1 MTTAAHKWDKLRA
14 DDWAGLKDR
23 KSEQALVHPKFER
36 RMSNMPTTEAQKRLL
51 FVFSEY
57 WYHNPLSRESKKKKL
72 EGTHQQGAQKP
83 GGFKEPER
91 KACFLFGVRWLRE
104 KKCRPG
110 RDDKCRTP
118 GSRAWGT
125 RFPSTHTPVRTPTHP
140 LDMLFFSTFFS
151 RAPNPRH
158 MTFC

>member
-23 KSEQALVHPKFER
+23 QSEQALVHPKFEGGWGICLPPR
-36 RMSNMPTTEAQKRLL
+36 RRRGC
-51 FVFSEY
+51 F
-57 WYHNPLSRESKKKKL
+57 LSSVSTDIVTHCPGNQKKKIERHPQTRSTKTRGL
-72 EGTHQQGAQKP
+72 QGDW
-83 GGFKEPER
+83 EE
-91 KACFLFGVRWLRE
+91 GVRWLRE
-104 KKCRPG
+104 RKCRPG
-110 RDDKCRTP
+110 RDDKCSMP

-125 RFPSTHTPVRTPTHP
+125 RFPSTHTPVHTPTHP